1 MWDGQ
6 EGWMG
11 SIFLDSSCLLCMYII
26 SICFKAVSKLF
37 FHVTI
42 LSAFECKISIS
53 HRSWNRV
60 KKHKTYIP
68 KDVSH
73 LPSST
78 THHPFSR
85 LFFLCWW
92 LVYVFTSLR
101 FMVSLYLLSTYPLL
115 FKVISNCLFSVFGNH
130 LCILL
135 GLFELEYII
144 ILLIKIHGNFFF
156 SYNSFESIRV
166 YRMS

>member
-1 MWDGQ
+1 MNKLIYFALHMWDGQ

-11 SIFLDSSCLLCMYII
+11 SIFLDSSCLLCIYII

-53 HRSWNRV
+53 HRSWKQC
-60 KKHKTYIP
+60 KKTQNIHPKGCFPFTFFYHPPSILKT
-68 KDVSH
+68 V
-73 LPSST
+73 
-78 THHPFSR
+78 
-85 LFFLCWW
+85 FLCWW
-92 LVYVFTSLR
+92 LVYVFTSLP

-156 SYNSFESIRV
+156 I
-166 YRMS
+166 